1 MARKKESLQDDAKLD
16 MTPITDCAF
25 LLLIFF
31 MVTTVFKN
39 PSQLKLTLP
48 EVNKAAELEKKQ
60 IVVELTAD
68 GSMAIQGKPFSYDQ
82 FDAYL
87 IAEKQK
93 SQINSVLIRA
103 DKEAKH
109 GEVLKLM
116 KLAKSVAIETIAMQ
130 VEDLSIKQGQTQ

>member
-1 MARKKESLQDDAKLD
+1 MARKKENLQQDANLD

-48 EVNKAAELEKKQ
+48 DVNKAAKLENKQ

-68 GSMAIQGKPFSYDQ
+68 GSMAIQGKPFTYDQ

-116 KLAKSVAIETIAMQ
+116 KLAKGVAIETIAMQ
-130 VEDLSIKQGQTQ
+130 VEDLSLKQGTAE